1 MDTFKVG
8 TYSDVPNSLEKGC
21 PTTGTQPLPH
31 SEACHTCS
39 TTTPRRSLVKRRW
52 RIAFSTIALIWL
64 VFSYGRHTFWHNRL
78 QAWRWSDNR
87 VGYPPPPDGDI
98 NRQCVGST
106 NWTTYYDQ
114 PPWTP
119 KYPHGAETTFSLP
132 LDSDALYL
140 ISRGAYQRGLVN
152 IKQSTQIV
160 DTVDVRVRVAYFN
173 DIALELASVCQI
185 ERADGE
191 YGVGIFTPPWP
202 RSPRHMEKT
211 ELEFDVTLTLPAG
224 SDGPLSVKKLETNM
238 PNYIQDVADLE
249 ESVVFDLISLTS
261 ANGRISVQSATFEVG
276 QFSSLNGEIDGNF
289 NAGTFLDLHTA
300 NGGITP
306 TVSLS
311 HYKGADPSNLVIRSI
326 NGQINAEISLMSDA
340 PTGGEFAV
348 NAQSSNGEIKLQ
360 FVDSPVGSDLR
371 CQAEATVGG
380 VEIELDSAFEGT
392 YTLEN
397 VMRPKLVTQHDVE
410 DPAGRGRRRV
420 VSVEELPGR
429 VVGEI
434 KWVENDGSS
443 SGIEGYVALKTVFS
457 PLTLI
462 V

>member
-31 SEACHTCS
+31 SEACHACS

-64 VFSYGRHTFWHNRL
+64 VFSYGRHTFWHDRL
-78 QAWRWSDNR
+78 QVWRWSDNR

-119 KYPHGAETTFSLP
+119 EYPHGAETTFSLP

-140 ISRGAYQRGLVN
+140 ISR
-152 IKQSTQIV
+152 
-160 DTVDVRVRVAYFN
+160 
-173 DIALELASVCQI
+173 ALELASVCQI

-249 ESVVFDLISLTS
+249 ESVVFDLISLHVCQWQDK
-261 ANGRISVQSATFEVG
+261 R
-276 QFSSLNGEIDGNF
+276 
-289 NAGTFLDLHTA
+289 
-300 NGGITP
+300 P
-306 TVSLS
+306 
-311 HYKGADPSNLVIRSI
+311 GADPSNLVIRSI
-326 NGQINAEISLMSDA
+326 NGQINAEISLISDA

>member
-1 MDTFKVG
+1 MSRLFD
-8 TYSDVPNSLEKGC
+8 DNS
-21 PTTGTQPLPH
+21 
-31 SEACHTCS
+31 SS
-39 TTTPRRSLVKRRW
+39 SIFVKRRW
-52 RIAFSTIALIWL
+52 IAFSTIALIWI
-64 VFSYGRHTFWHNRL
+64 VCSFGRRTFWHDRL
-78 QAWRWSDNR
+78 QVWRWSDDR
-87 VGYPPPPDGDI
+87 AGYPLSPDGD

-119 KYPHGAETTFSLP
+119 EYPHGAETTFSLP

-152 IKQSTQIV
+152 IKQSTQV
-160 DTVDVRVRVAYFN
+160 ADTVDVRVRVAYFD
-173 DIALELASVCQI
+173 DIGS
-185 ERADGE
+185 RARICLSDRKGRRR
-191 YGVGIFTPPWP
+191 TPPWP
-202 RSPRHMEKT
+202 RSPRHMKKT

-249 ESVVFDLISLTS
+249 ESVVFDLISLMS
-261 ANGRISVQSATFEVG
+261 ANGRISVQARRLMFDSATFEVG

-289 NAGTFLDLHTA
+289 NARTFLDLHTA
-300 NGGITP
+300 NGRITP

-311 HYKGADPSNLVIRSI
+311 HYEGADPSNLVVRSI
-326 NGQINAEISLMSDA
+326 NGYAILILCLAWLETELGLSQINAEISLISDA
-340 PTGGEFAV
+340 STGGEFAV
-348 NAQSSNGEIKLQ
+348 DAQSSNGEIKLQ

-392 YTLEN
+392 YSLEN
-397 VMRPKLVTQHDVE
+397 VMRPKLVSQHDVE

-443 SGIEGYVALKTVFS
+443 SGSEGHVALKTVFS
-457 PLTLI
+457 PIKLI